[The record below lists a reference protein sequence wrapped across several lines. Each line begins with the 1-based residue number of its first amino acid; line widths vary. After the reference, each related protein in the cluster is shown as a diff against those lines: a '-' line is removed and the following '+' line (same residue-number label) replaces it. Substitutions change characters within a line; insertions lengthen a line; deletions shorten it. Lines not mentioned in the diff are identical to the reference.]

1 MEDGLYEFQVGLRG
15 CPNYLPTDLDIL
27 KESFN
32 VQDTRGP
39 PSLEATAG
47 AESNPCHLR
56 PNKSG

>member
-1 MEDGLYEFQVGLRG
+1 MNFRLVFVVAPSISQQ
-15 CPNYLPTDLDIL
+15 TLDIL